1 MSELV
6 FIECDPAVLAAQ
18 VGRMNIMCISGG
30 RVVKRDT
37 GIDLPVSNGYRVTI
51 DLAANDTYVV
61 RRVFKRGDKEWIK
74 GERSNVYC
82 DEVSEVAYYAGM
94 FRSHP
99 DAADWSAEEVD

>member
-1 MSELV
+1 MSDLV
-6 FIECDPAVLAAQ
+6 FIECDSRELAAQ

-30 RVVKRDT
+30 RVGVRPT

-74 GERSNVYC
+74 GERREVYC
-82 DEVSEVAYYAGM
+82 DEVGEAAYYAGM

-99 DAADWSAEEVD
+99 DAADWNAEEVD